1 MQVTIGRE
9 SVYPTHFNLR
19 SNNIGDDSDCHW
31 RLESSTQN
39 IPQVLGSPRIAL
51 IIVIALLIQIVM
63 GLDGRDYVLT

>member
-1 MQVTIGRE
+1 MIRTVT
-9 SVYPTHFNLR
+9 
-19 SNNIGDDSDCHW
+19 W

-51 IIVIALLIQIVM
+51 IIVIALLVQIVM